1 MPSPGYKSK
10 QSVTVKVRN
19 NKRKKV
25 VKVKSKDEG
34 FKSKSVT
41 DKKTGV
47 KTKTTKTK
55 KGNYKINDSAGTV
68 TKATKRKTVQTKV
81 SAEGIMPMLR
91 KLAPDSPTAKK
102 MQIAIRQKPIAIKA
116 KPIKAKRL
124 PKQKLA
130 KMAKKK

>member
-1 MPSPGYKSK
+1 
-10 QSVTVKVRN
+10 
-19 NKRKKV
+19 
-25 VKVKSKDEG
+25 
-34 FKSKSVT
+34 
-41 DKKTGV
+41 
-47 KTKTTKTK
+47 
-55 KGNYKINDSAGTV
+55 
-68 TKATKRKTVQTKV
+68 
-81 SAEGIMPMLR
+81 MLR

>member
-1 MPSPGYKSK
+1 MPSPGNK
-10 QSVTVKVRN
+10 QTGSATVKVRN

-25 VKVKSKDEG
+25 VKVKTKTNDKVSS
-34 FKSKSVT
+34 KSKSVT

-47 KTKTTKTK
+47 TTRTTKTK

-81 SAEGIMPMLR
+81 SAEGVMPMLR
-91 KLAPDSPTAKK
+91 KLEPGSPMAKK
-102 MQIAIRQKPIAIKA
+102 MQAAIRQSVKP
-116 KPIKAKRL
+116 
-124 PKQKLA
+124 A